1 MKQIAQLLIGLS
13 LLGVT
18 GCTYYPAT
26 PDWTDGELVMRARF
40 PDRAIQAI
48 PDTTDRIEVR
58 VSGEGIPKGSV
69 LSATLT
75 PEQTLAHFTGV
86 PAGDKTVVV
95 KAYSAEGEV
104 VAAGSS
110 PVTIVAGATVAAR
123 IRLALTTD
131 EGQFQLILE

>member
-1 MKQIAQLLIGLS
+1 MKQFAPFLIGCSFLG
-13 LLGVT
+13 LL

-26 PDWTDGELVMRARF
+26 PDWTEGDLVIRGRF
-40 PDRAIQAI
+40 PERQVQAI

-75 PEQTLAHFTGV
+75 PEQSQAHFAGV

-104 VAAGSS
+104 LAAGSS
-110 PVTIVAGATVAAR
+110 PVSIVAGATVAAR
-123 IRLALTTD
+123 IRLTLLTD
-131 EGQFQLILE
+131 DGQFQLVLE

>member
-1 MKQIAQLLIGLS
+1 MKRIALLMIS
-13 LLGVT
+13 LNILGVT

-26 PDWTDGELVMRARF
+26 PDWTDGELIMRARF
-40 PDRAIQAI
+40 PARAVQAI
-48 PDTTDRIEVR
+48 PDTTDRIEIR

-69 LSATLT
+69 LSASLT
-75 PEQTLAHFTGV
+75 PEQTQAHFTGV

-123 IRLALTTD
+123 IRLSLTTD

>member
-1 MKQIAQLLIGLS
+1 MKRIAPLLIGLN
-13 LLGVT
+13 LLGLT

-26 PDWTDGELVMRARF
+26 SDWTDGDLVMRARF
-40 PDRAIQAI
+40 PGLSVQAI
-48 PDTTDRIEVR
+48 PDTTDRIEIR

-75 PEQTLAHFTGV
+75 PLQTQAHFAGV
-86 PAGDKTVVV
+86 PAGEKTVVV

-123 IRLALTTD
+123 IRLNLTTD